1 MLTGCGPAAR
11 YVTRRPYYDMPEYA
25 SQGQSTY
32 FATAC
37 GECPAGCGLI
47 MRTFEGRAIKAEGNP
62 EHPVNRGKLC
72 SRGLVGVQGLY
83 NPDRIKGPGKRTQ
96 RGGDA
101 VEALEWNAALD
112 VVRQALAGGDKVA
125 FYLGLAPDHLADL
138 AVELAAAIGAPAP
151 VRYGALGMFEGRASL
166 VEACRQVFGEAR
178 FPFFDLAGS
187 DLVLSFG
194 ANFLETWLSPV
205 AYTRGYSQFRRS
217 TAEGK
222 KRGYLVSFEARRSL
236 TSGVADEWYPVTPGS
251 EGLVA
256 LALGKLLA
264 DRGWTLP
271 LDVSAVDVNA
281 AAQAAGIP
289 LEKLEHLA
297 DLAARAEHPLFIPGG
312 GTLGHANGLA
322 AARSVLALNL
332 GAGALGQ
339 PGGIFLAPAAAKS
352 SSLLEVQALIERMRS
367 GQVETLFIHGAN
379 PVFELPPALGF
390 TQALENV
397 KQVISFA
404 SYPDETAMLSD
415 YLLPDH
421 SPLESFGYQ
430 RTLAG
435 ADRPTFSGMQ
445 PVVVPLYDTRASA
458 DVLLSAGRLPYGD
471 VVSFIQGKVA
481 PMLSQS
487 GGNVEAPEIATFWS
501 RYLQFGGWW
510 SLNQELTGV
519 VAQPDLIASAAPV
532 GALGQGQFHLVTF
545 PTQMGDGSGANR
557 PWLQETPDPSTTV
570 TWNTWVE
577 INPVTAEELGL
588 HDDDIVKITSPSGEV
603 EAVVYKFPAIRPD
616 TVAIPFGQGHTALGR
631 WAEGRGVNPANLLS
645 PTLNEAGDLA
655 FGDTLVTLT
664 ATGRRRPISRLE
676 SKAGV
681 YGEH

>member
-1 MLTGCGPAAR
+1 M
-11 YVTRRPYYDMPEYA
+11 
-25 SQGQSTY
+25 
-32 FATAC
+32 
-37 GECPAGCGLI
+37 
-47 MRTFEGRAIKAEGNP
+47 
-62 EHPVNRGKLC
+62 
-72 SRGLVGVQGLY
+72 
-83 NPDRIKGPGKRTQ
+83 
-96 RGGDA
+96 
-101 VEALEWNAALD
+101 
-112 VVRQALAGGDKVA
+112 A

-138 AVELAAAIGAPAP
+138 AVELAGAIGAPAP

-178 FPFFDLAGS
+178 FPFFDLAGA

-222 KRGYLVSFEARRSL
+222 KRGYFVSFEARRSL

-289 LEKLEHLA
+289 REKLEHLA

-312 GTLGHANGLA
+312 GTLGHVDGLA

-339 PGGIFLAPAAAKS
+339 PGGIFLAPAAAES

-390 TQALENV
+390 AQALENV

-421 SPLESFGYQ
+421 TPLESFGYQ
-430 RTLAG
+430 RTWPAPT
-435 ADRPTFSGMQ
+435 ARPTPACSRWSCRYTTPAPARTCSSRRAGCPTATRWIHPEQ
-445 PVVVPLYDTRASA
+445 AGPL
-458 DVLLSAGRLPYGD
+458 LN
-471 VVSFIQGKVA
+471 
-481 PMLSQS
+481 QS

-510 SLNQELTGV
+510 SLKQELASPA
-519 VAQPDLIASAAPV
+519 AQPTWQRPPLRLARWAKGSSTWSPSPPRWATAAAP
-532 GALGQGQFHLVTF
+532 
-545 PTQMGDGSGANR
+545 
-557 PWLQETPDPSTTV
+557 
-570 TWNTWVE
+570 
-577 INPVTAEELGL
+577 
-588 HDDDIVKITSPSGEV
+588 
-603 EAVVYKFPAIRPD
+603 
-616 TVAIPFGQGHTALGR
+616 
-631 WAEGRGVNPANLLS
+631 
-645 PTLNEAGDLA
+645 
-655 FGDTLVTLT
+655 
-664 ATGRRRPISRLE
+664 TGPGCRKPPIHPPR
-676 SKAGV
+676 
-681 YGEH
+681 